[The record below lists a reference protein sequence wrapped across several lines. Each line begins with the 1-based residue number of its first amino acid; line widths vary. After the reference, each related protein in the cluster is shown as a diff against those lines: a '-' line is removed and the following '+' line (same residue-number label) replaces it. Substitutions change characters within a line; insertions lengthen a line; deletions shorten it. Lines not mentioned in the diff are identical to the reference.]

1 MNLVVGSHGDSMW
14 PYNDCEWRSL
24 TYGISNMKKRA
35 SQKTKDKILL
45 IAMCVLPYVAMAMA
59 IVMSILIK

>member
-1 MNLVVGSHGDSMW
+1 MNLVVGSQGDNMW
-14 PYNDCEWRSL
+14 PYNDCEWRTL

-45 IAMCVLPYVAMAMA
+45 ISLCILPYAAMA

>member
-1 MNLVVGSHGDSMW
+1 MNLAVGSQGDSMW

-24 TYGISNMKKRA
+24 TYGISNMKKRT

-45 IAMCVLPYVAMAMA
+45 IAMCVLPYAAMA